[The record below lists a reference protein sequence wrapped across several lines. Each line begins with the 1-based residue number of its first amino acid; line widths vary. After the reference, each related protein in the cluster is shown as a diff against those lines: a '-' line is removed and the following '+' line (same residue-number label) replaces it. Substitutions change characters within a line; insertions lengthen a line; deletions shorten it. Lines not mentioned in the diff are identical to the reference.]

1 MIHMSAS
8 EYRQLMKCS
17 GETIPNLPAE
27 TKPSKHRN
35 IKMYLY
41 EDGFLSQSKEEYGHG
56 PIAQR
61 YDSIKECRRHT
72 ELQLLQ
78 RAGKVSGLGCQVPLL
93 IAEAYTD
100 RTGKK
105 HRAIYYKA
113 DFVYIENGT
122 TVIEDVKGYDE
133 HLQKY
138 RTTEAFNL
146 KWKLLQA
153 KYSDYIFRL
162 Y

>member
-1 MIHMSAS
+1 MIHMSVS
-8 EYRQLMKCS
+8 EYRQLLKGS
-17 GETIPNLPAE
+17 GKTIHNLPE
-27 TKPSKHRN
+27 EPKPSKHRN

-41 EDGFLSQSKEEYGHG
+41 EDGFLSQSKEECNHG
-56 PIAQR
+56 PIVQR

-78 RAGKVSGLGCQVPLL
+78 RAGQLFGLECQVPLL

-100 RTGKK
+100 RDGKK

-113 DFVYIENGT
+113 DFVYIKNGI

-133 HLQKY
+133 LLQKY
-138 RTTEAFNL
+138 RTTEAFDL

-153 KYSDYIFRL
+153 KYPDYIFRL

>member
-1 MIHMSAS
+1 MIHMSVS
-8 EYRQLMKCS
+8 EYRRLMK
-17 GETIPNLPAE
+17 GTGKLPAVA
-27 TKPSKHRN
+27 KPSKHRN
-35 IKMYLY
+35 VKMYLY
-41 EDGFLSQSKEEYGHG
+41 EDGFLSQSKEEHSHG
-56 PIAQR
+56 PIAQK

-78 RAGKVSGLGCQVPLL
+78 RAGQISGLECQVPLL
-93 IAEAYTD
+93 IAEAFTD
-100 RTGKK
+100 KDGKK

-113 DFVYIENGT
+113 DFVYAENGR

-133 HLQKY
+133 RLQKY

-153 KYSDYIFRL
+153 KYPDYIFRL